1 MLACDT
7 DLFANKSLDSV
18 SSNVVKNSWGHTFIF
33 SGKIIK
39 AFYALILFLVITL
52 KNQIS
57 IAGYMFF
64 YALPF
69 YFQLH

>member
-18 SSNVVKNSWGHTFIF
+18 SSNVVKNIWGYTFIF

-39 AFYALILFLVITL
+39 TSYALILFLGITL
-52 KNQIS
+52 RNQIS

-64 YALPF
+64 YVLPF